1 MKQKLRS
8 YEFWIAVASAVMAV
22 LQTVSLKIDIPFIT
36 EITMAFLS
44 ALTVSGILK
53 KNVKADRQS
62 EISDSEKKDA
72 EEGEQDG
79 SRSTA

>member
-1 MKQKLRS
+1 MDSGGKRGNGGITDGESQNR
-8 YEFWIAVASAVMAV
+8 Y
-22 LQTVSLKIDIPFIT
+22 TVYHGDNDG
-36 EITMAFLS
+36 FLS

-79 SRSTA
+79 SQSTD